1 LAQSARAAISDLSGR
16 KHRAI
21 HAAGTAVFLRRG
33 YELASMDLI
42 AAEAKV
48 SKQTIYKHFHSKEE
62 LFKAI
67 ITDMTTTLFAP
78 LSLSEAGKSTPGRLL
93 RLFGCDFVT
102 LMLQPSSLALY
113 RLIVAESARF
123 PELGAGLFASGPGR
137 LMGMLA
143 DYLDWETRSGRL
155 AVDHVERAAEQLI
168 GMLTGRLQL
177 RALLNA
183 RQTPTQAELDSH
195 VEHVVSSFLM
205 LYAPGRLRTA
215 S

>member
-1 LAQSARAAISDLSGR
+1 
-16 KHRAI
+16 
-21 HAAGTAVFLRRG
+21 
-33 YELASMDLI
+33 MDLI
-42 AAEAKV
+42 AAEARV
-48 SKQTIYKHFHSKEE
+48 SKQTIYNHFHSKEE

-78 LSLSEAGKSTPGRLL
+78 LSMSAAAKSTPKKLL
-93 RLFGCDFVT
+93 RSFARDFVS
-102 LMLQPSSLALY
+102 LMLQPSSLALH
-113 RLIVAESARF
+113 RLVVAESARF
-123 PELGAGLFASGPGR
+123 PELGAGLFDSGPGR
-137 LMGMLA
+137 LMRMLA

-155 AVDHVERAAEQLI
+155 AVSQVERAAEQLI

-195 VEHVVSSFLM
+195 VDYVVSSFLQ
-205 LYAPGRLRTA
+205 LYAPARLRTA